1 MLNIYHK
8 NLILKKIINKNKDF
22 IKYFFVGGLSALAD
36 FIIFVA
42 FYYIIKNWFI
52 SGLISFCIAT
62 FLNYYLSIR
71 FVFQS
76 GSKLKKSQE
85 VFLVYVISF
94 IGFVLNQSILFLM
107 IEKFYLN
114 VYLSKIATVGII
126 FIWNFSGRKYF
137 VFSRI
142 NQSLNSKI

>member
-8 NLILKKIINKNKDF
+8 NLILKKIFNKNKDF

-36 FIIFVA
+36 FIIFAA

-94 IGFVLNQSILFLM
+94 VGFVLNQSILFLM

-114 VYLSKIATVGII
+114 VYLSKIATTGII

-142 NQSLNSKI
+142 N

>member
-52 SGLISFCIAT
+52 SGLISFCIVT
-62 FLNYYLSIR
+62 FLNYYLSIK
-71 FVFQS
+71 FVFES
-76 GSKLKKSQE
+76 GKRLRKSQE
-85 VFLVYVISF
+85 VFLVYLISF
-94 IGFVLNQSILFLM
+94 IGFTINQSILFVM
-107 IEKFYLN
+107 IEKFNLN
-114 VYLSKIATVGII
+114 VYLSKIATASIV
-126 FIWNFSGRKYF
+126 FLWNFNGRKYF
-137 VFSRI
+137 VFLK
-142 NQSLNSKI
+142 NK